1 MKNLKPLYIL
11 IGSIALLFAV
21 DKLFLIPEVR
31 DSFMQPGGMVYY
43 RHRIHQLELYR
54 KYMEQEPRE
63 RTVVVLGD
71 SRSFGIGTSMAEL
84 AGKTDV
90 KIWNFA
96 GPQAVPAYHL
106 FILERILQ
114 SDRKPDAIIL
124 GLSPDALGRNAGI
137 FASPVLNYGVD
148 TEFIKSYHTQI
159 PDHDLDTYA
168 NSRRFAIVG
177 MQFSIRTLIRRIRGS
192 LSSKDPLAKLQPFLQ
207 GKELS
212 DAQRAQYL
220 SLAQASSENLS
231 IYDFHTSPQI
241 DVLDQLGGAQYGWF
255 GVMSPEDL
263 KKETETLVSL
273 YLKAFTVSEE
283 QMFYLERTMR
293 LIDEANI
300 PAVVFWPR
308 VNPYLREVYQ
318 KEDKVSFLWTRVSR
332 LAQRYGLSTAD
343 LNTARATNCQHYY
356 DASHLSI
363 DCYPSITGFLLEQ
376 AQPAK

>member
-11 IGSIALLFAV
+11 IGVLGFLFLF
-21 DKLFLIPEVR
+21 DKIFLIPEVR

-43 RHRIHQLELYR
+43 RHRLHQME
-54 KYMEQEPRE
+54 KYLNRAEDEKGR

-84 AGKTDV
+84 AGKDDV
-90 KIWNFA
+90 KVWNFA

-106 FILERILQ
+106 FLLERLLQ

-137 FASPVLNYGVD
+137 FASPVLNYGID
-148 TEFIKSYHTQI
+148 SEFIKTYHTQI
-159 PDHDLDTYA
+159 PDRDLDTYA
-168 NSRRFAIVG
+168 NSRRFAVVG

-192 LSSKDPLAKLQPFLQ
+192 LSSNDRLEKLQPFLQ
-207 GKELS
+207 SQNLS
-212 DAQRAQYL
+212 EAEKAKYYA
-220 SLAQASSENLS
+220 LAQASSENLS

-241 DVLDQLGGAQYGWF
+241 DVLDQLGGAQYAWY
-255 GVMSPEDL
+255 GVMQPEDL
-263 KKETETLVSL
+263 KRETDTLVSL
-273 YLKAFTVSEE
+273 YLEAFTVSEE
-283 QMFYLERTMR
+283 QMFYLERTMK
-293 LIDEANI
+293 LLEKAEI

-318 KEDKVSFLWTRVSR
+318 KEPKISMLWTRVTR
-332 LAQRYGLSTAD
+332 LADRYGIATAD
-343 LNTARATNCQHYY
+343 LNQPEASNCQHYY

-363 DCYPSITGFLLEQ
+363 DCYPGITGYLLQ
-376 AQPAK
+376 LPK